1 MNFGPYPCYLRCI
14 QNMCD
19 MFSNFYFL
27 LPLYSTESTAFGPNF
42 RNGDFHGFTRFEDPC
57 FENSYF

>member
-42 RNGDFHGFTRFEDPC
+42 RNGDFHGFTRFEDP
-57 FENSYF
+57 